1 MATVKFSRDLCE
13 ALNKE
18 NCRHENLP
26 QRAVIR
32 DRLVDLDGDISSTGS
47 GVLGL
52 NLHRHWDPRFVTSAW
67 YPHLMNGYQVSEIY
81 IRYGKSRVE
90 MDKEDQAL
98 GIPKMEYDAKEFGS
112 FPAHIHIS
120 TGLAADTF
128 FYQVVIGPRAWPD
141 YNKMLAVLDDSTKGA
156 SLMTQFQS
164 LVQLGYYMFFGNR
177 ELSISNGMDAKELS
191 ILLRGDFTHFA
202 GSEWFGIRKDI
213 SVNDELCVCSEDLSL
228 EIQRL
233 YPSFE
238 IIGRTSVRL

>member
-1 MATVKFSRDLCE
+1 MATVKFSRELCS
-13 ALNKE
+13 ALNRE
-18 NCRHENLP
+18 NWRLENLP

-32 DRLVDLDGDISSTGS
+32 DRLVDLDADISSTGA

-52 NLHRHWDPRFVTSAW
+52 NLHRHWDARFITSAW

-90 MDKEDQAL
+90 MDEEDQAL

-141 YNKMLAVLDDSTKGA
+141 YNKMLAVLDDSTKGPA
-156 SLMTQFQS
+156 LMTQFQA
-164 LVQLGYYMFFGNR
+164 LVQRDYYMFFGD
-177 ELSISNGMDAKELS
+177 ETIPISNGTDAKSLGTQ
-191 ILLRGDFTHFA
+191 LRGNFANFA
-202 GSEWFGIRKDI
+202 GKEWFGIRKED
-213 SVNDELCVCSEDLSL
+213 SVNEELCLGSDDLGA
-228 EIQRL
+228 EIRRL
-233 YPSFE
+233 YPVFE
-238 IIGRTSVRL
+238 LIGRASLRL